1 MFLRGEHLELMYEKL
16 CIRAGGDKE
25 NIPPIWEPI
34 PLPEGILAEGEDASE
49 QEVAVPKI
57 HSPRP
62 CN

>member
-1 MFLRGEHLELMYEKL
+1 MYEKL